1 MERTDPG
8 TEDQTETA
16 DASSV
21 DDAADVSAADGTAA
35 TDAAADAAANETAN
49 ATESSEDGE
58 AAAEPVAIDTDSGEP
73 EPLDLAEMDPA
84 DMDSDGLRAEL
95 EKLTAQHARAVADY
109 QNLRRRQAEERREHS
124 RLTQKTQVLNY
135 LPMLDDLTRALDT
148 VGDHAELADH
158 PWLEGVRMVQR
169 KFVAVLEAS
178 GVERIEI
185 DGDFNPELHQ
195 SVSTVAGP
203 SGKVMLVV
211 QDGYTIDGM
220 VIRPAMVLIGNGE
233 EDTASAPAEET
244 NDEAESRE
252 SGEG

>member
-16 DASSV
+16 DATSV
-21 DDAADVSAADGTAA
+21 DDAADVSAADGTA
-35 TDAAADAAANETAN
+35 NETE
-49 ATESSEDGE
+49 TSEDGE
-58 AAAEPVAIDTDSGEP
+58 AAAEPVAINTAPLDPAELDPAEMDTDS
-73 EPLDLAEMDPA
+73 
-84 DMDSDGLRAEL
+84 LRVEL

-169 KFVAVLEAS
+169 KFLAVLEAS
-178 GVERIEI
+178 GVERIET

-203 SGKVMLVV
+203 SGKVMLVA
-211 QDGYTIDGM
+211 QDGYTVDGV

-233 EDTASAPAEET
+233 DDTASALAEET
-244 NDEAESRE
+244 NDEAQTRE
-252 SGEG
+252 SGKG

>member
-16 DASSV
+16 DASSI
-21 DDAADVSAADGTAA
+21 DDAAEDV
-35 TDAAADAAANETAN
+35 AANETTSE
-49 ATESSEDGE
+49 TEISEDGD
-58 AAAEPVAIDTDSGEP
+58 AAAEPVAID
-73 EPLDLAEMDPA
+73 PA
-84 DMDSDGLRAEL
+84 DMDVDGLRAEL

-148 VGDHAELADH
+148 VGDHAELTDH

-178 GVERIEI
+178 GVERIET

-195 SVSTVAGP
+195 SVSTIAGP
-203 SGKVMLVV
+203 SGKVMLVA
-211 QDGYTIDGM
+211 QDGYTVDGM

-233 EDTASAPAEET
+233 DDTASAPAEET
-244 NDEAESRE
+244 NDEAQSRE

>member
-8 TEDQTETA
+8 TEDQAETA

-21 DDAADVSAADGTAA
+21 DDVADTSTAD
-35 TDAAADAAANETAN
+35 AANET
-49 ATESSEDGE
+49 ESGE
-58 AAAEPVAIDTDSGEP
+58 AAAEPVA
-73 EPLDLAEMDPA
+73 LDPAEMDI
-84 DMDSDGLRAEL
+84 DGLRAEL

-124 RLTQKTQVLNY
+124 RLTQKTQVFNY

-169 KFVAVLEAS
+169 KFLAVLEAS
-178 GVERIEI
+178 GVERIET

-203 SGKVMLVV
+203 SGKVMLVA
-211 QDGYTIDGM
+211 QDGYTVDGM

-233 EDTASAPAEET
+233 DGTASAPAEET